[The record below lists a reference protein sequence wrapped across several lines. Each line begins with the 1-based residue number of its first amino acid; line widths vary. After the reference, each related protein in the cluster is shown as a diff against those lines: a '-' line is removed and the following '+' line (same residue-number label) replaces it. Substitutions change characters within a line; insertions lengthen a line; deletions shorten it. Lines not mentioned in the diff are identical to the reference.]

1 MIQETV
7 THKKDES
14 MPRGMMMTKV
24 SIKIKLMVTTKG
36 ENMTKGMSI
45 REMMTLRTVI
55 NELNGRMQLRSLGQL
70 GQITTRPSS
79 LKPEKGVLMSR
90 SS

>member
-1 MIQETV
+1 MIQVTV
-7 THKKDES
+7 TPRQGES

-24 SIKIKLMVTTKG
+24 SIKIKLMITTKG

-45 REMMTLRTVI
+45 REMMTLMTAV
-55 NELNGRMQLRSLGQL
+55 NELNGRMQLKSLGQL

-79 LKPEKGVLMSR
+79 LKPEKSVLKSR
-90 SS
+90 GS